1 MIIIRSEE
9 RVSTENNINFVFFQ
23 KKFNMKR
30 EDILQE
36 IIKEQ
41 HRVID
46 SLKASVSQFKIAS
59 DMDEDST
66 SDPDDYTRQAEAK
79 DMQLRFEKM
88 LQKEKLDLEFV
99 LKEIDKSYSEI
110 EFGTIVETD
119 KNYFFMAV
127 PLPKLKIEG
136 KELFC
141 ISREAPIYSKLKGKN
156 IGDTVE
162 IGNTTH
168 HIISIL

>member
-1 MIIIRSEE
+1 
-9 RVSTENNINFVFFQ
+9 
-23 KKFNMKR
+23 MKR

-46 SLKASVSQFKIAS
+46 SLKESVTQFKTAS

-66 SDPDDYTRQAEAK
+66 SDPDDYARQAEAK

-88 LQKEKLDLEFV
+88 LQKEKNDLEFV
-99 LKEIDKSYSEI
+99 LNELNKSYTEID
-110 EFGTIVETD
+110 FGAIVETD
-119 KNYFFMAV
+119 KNYFFLAV
-127 PLPKLKIEG
+127 PLPKLKINE

-141 ISREAPIYSKLKGKN
+141 ISKEAPIYNKLKGKN
-156 IGDTVE
+156 IGDTIE
-162 IGNTTH
+162 IGNIH
-168 HIISIL
+168 HQIINIL